1 MIASAHQPHF
11 LPWLGYIN
19 KVVHSETFIWL
30 DTVQY
35 RKNYFQNRSKIMG
48 RDGREQ
54 WLTLPVHAHLDTPIS
69 EVTIA
74 DARWRVRVEKTIEQ
88 AYSKA
93 PHFAE
98 SWPALKAALHEGGD
112 HLNEV
117 NWRLLRAVL
126 GVLGLPESRVV
137 RASDLG
143 VDAADPTERL
153 VALCGAVG
161 ATQYIA
167 GKGGRGYMDMDA
179 FDRAGIQ
186 VLWQEFDVART
197 AYRRPAGEEVAGLSV
212 IDSLFHL
219 GAARTL
225 EVATEAWTPA
235 VQETYG

>member
-19 KVVHSETFIWL
+19 KVIHSDTFIWL

-35 RKNYFQNRSKIMG
+35 RKNYFQNRSRIMG

-74 DARWRVRVEKTIEQ
+74 DPRWRSRVEKTIEQ

-98 SWPALKAALHEGGD
+98 HWPALRDALREGSER
-112 HLNEV
+112 LSEV
-117 NWRLLRAVL
+117 NWSLLQAVL
-126 GVLGLPESRVV
+126 RTLGIPEERVV

-143 VDAADPTERL
+143 VETEDPTERL
-153 VALCGAVG
+153 VALCGAIG

-167 GKGGRGYMDMDA
+167 GKGGRGYMEPAA
-179 FDRAGIQ
+179 FDAAGIQ
-186 VLWQEFDVART
+186 IVWQEFDVAKTSYPR
-197 AYRRPAGEEVAGLSV
+197 AGGEAVGLSV
-212 IDSLFHL
+212 IDPLFYV
-219 GAARTL
+219 GAERTL
-225 EVATEAWTPA
+225 ELATAAWLPA
-235 VQETYG
+235 VQESYG